1 MEDKIKE
8 LQTQINSYTFPLT
21 YTQTL
26 KRDNLI
32 KELNK
37 LKTQIFIRQ
46 IKGE

>member
-1 MEDKIKE
+1 MQDKIKE

-21 YTQTL
+21 YSQTI

-37 LKTQIFIRQ
+37 LKTQIFIKQ
-46 IKGE
+46 TIGE